1 MAKNKI
7 GCEIKASKDG
17 LWLSTPKIDGKE
29 YCINLS
35 SYESKRFVNEV
46 WQKLYNKHT
55 EQMQKEK
62 ATAKAIFVVI
72 DESRPPN
79 IYFIDIQKDGCEQI
93 KIGERIKGPDGLTFI
108 KITEMDIQK
117 I

>member
-35 SYESKRFVNEV
+35 NYQSKRFVNEV
-46 WQKLYNKHT
+46 WQKLFNKLTT
-55 EQMQKEK
+55 E
-62 ATAKAIFVVI
+62 
-72 DESRPPN
+72 
-79 IYFIDIQKDGCEQI
+79 
-93 KIGERIKGPDGLTFI
+93 
-108 KITEMDIQK
+108 
-117 I
+117 